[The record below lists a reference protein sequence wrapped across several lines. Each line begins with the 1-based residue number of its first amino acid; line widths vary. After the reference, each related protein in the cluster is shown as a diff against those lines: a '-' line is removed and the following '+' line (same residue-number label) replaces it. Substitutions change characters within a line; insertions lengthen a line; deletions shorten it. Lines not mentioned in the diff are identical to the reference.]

1 MRRVY
6 ILSRRWLCFCMVLFG
21 YKWPNTTEDLSLSSN
36 TRKFL
41 CYSLNLSIFSFV
53 VMWILVLNVV
63 VSWRCCECS
72 IIREHFLLG
81 LLQLWMVKLSMI
93 SGETYGVPFV
103 GFLFV
108 IELSSSV
115 RWSLRGIGTSVVIVL
130 LMRGKLTRSMLYHKD
145 VYRIEHSLVDVI
157 VLFRADVLLD

>member
-1 MRRVY
+1 MLLFKFIY
-6 ILSRRWLCFCMVLFG
+6 I
-21 YKWPNTTEDLSLSSN
+21 
-36 TRKFL
+36 FL
-41 CYSLNLSIFSFV
+41 CGDVNPGVKCCRIMTLLWVFYYS
-53 VMWILVLNVV
+53 
-63 VSWRCCECS
+63 RT
-72 IIREHFLLG
+72 FLLG

-115 RWSLRGIGTSVVIVL
+115 RWSLRGIGTSVIIVL